1 MDQNYQTPQ
10 MDTPQHNNNVGN
22 NGSFNNQMLPK
33 PDNNLVLAIFTTICC
48 CLPFGIVAIV
58 KASSVN
64 TLYLSGNYQAA
75 VNAAAEAKKWSIWGI
90 IAGVVISGL
99 YMVLYAFG
107 VAATIMQS

>member
-10 MDTPQHNNNVGN
+10 MDTPQQNNNVGN

-75 VNAAAEAKKWSIWGI
+75 VNAAAEAKKWSIWE
-90 IAGVVISGL
+90 
-99 YMVLYAFG
+99 
-107 VAATIMQS
+107 